1 MVSSPLGRLIASGVL
16 GFLVSTVAVAQP
28 ADDNAAVTLD
38 PVVVVGSRASQP
50 LQQVVGAISVIER
63 ERLERNAVRDIADFA
78 QLVPG
83 LSVPVDAVR
92 FGRQGF
98 NIRGLEGNRVSIE
111 IDGVPLPDGF
121 GVGQFALAGRDLV
134 ALDAVE
140 RIEVLRGPASTLYGS
155 KALAGVVALTTRSP
169 EDFLW
174 RGNDVAG
181 GASLGLASRDNSY
194 FTAANLAASNGRWSG
209 LILLSHQSGH
219 ETENL
224 PRSGGM
230 HANPADVER
239 DAALAKLVYDAGSAG
254 RWTFTLDHGQGKQ
267 QTDVQ
272 SLVFGPGRYSTTYAL
287 DADDQW
293 KRDRVSLAA
302 NWAQPWAAI
311 DALDLLVYRQDSN
324 TRQLTDQYRVAD
336 ALTRYPTLRS
346 RQFDYE
352 QVSHGLELVAQS
364 RNQWAG
370 ATHWQVFGV
379 DLARH
384 DYEGL
389 RDGQQINLDTGESSN
404 VVLGE
409 VFPVR
414 DFPNSQV
421 RELGLFWQD
430 EITFASRWAI
440 IPGLRWEHY
449 SLDAQPDEIWR
460 EDNPEVV
467 LADIGSNQ
475 WTPKLG
481 LRFSA
486 SEHASFYL
494 QAVQGYRAPPF
505 ADVNVGLYLP
515 TFNYLVKPNP
525 DLKPERSLG
534 LETGVRWN
542 GDVMRGSVAIYDNR
556 FQDLIESRANLGVD
570 PETGALVFQSINR
583 DRARIKGIEADAHW
597 ALGAWRDALAGWYAE
612 ARMNWLRGTDT
623 ARDVPLNSIPPARA
637 TLVGGWQESGERW
650 GAQLSLTGVQRVSR
664 VDDSAGP
671 LYQPG
676 GYARWD
682 ANAWLHLGEHT
693 RLDLAIGNLGN
704 RRYYDW
710 VSLRGI
716 GPDAVDLDLYT
727 QSGRNV
733 TLRISADW

>member
-1 MVSSPLGRLIASGVL
+1 MMLSPSRCLILSGTLGLL
-16 GFLVSTVAVAQP
+16 GSAWVGAQPVADTTAVA
-28 ADDNAAVTLD
+28 LD
-38 PVVVVGSRASQP
+38 PVVVVGSRAAEP
-50 LQQVVGAISVIER
+50 LQQVVGSVSVIER
-63 ERLERNAVRDIADFA
+63 DRLERNAVRDIADFA

-83 LSVPVDAVR
+83 LSVPVDAAR

-134 ALDAVE
+134 ALDAVQ

-174 RGNDVAG
+174 RGNDVAV
-181 GASLGLASRDNSY
+181 GASLGLASRDNSH
-194 FTAANLAASNGRWSG
+194 FTAANLAAANGRWSG

-219 ETENL
+219 ETGNH
-224 PRSGGM
+224 PRAGGM
-230 HANPADVER
+230 RANPADVER
-239 DAALAKLVYDAGSAG
+239 EAALAKLVYDGEAAG
-254 RWTFTLDHGQGKQ
+254 RWTFTLDHGQGNQ

-272 SLVFGPGRYSTTYAL
+272 SLVFGPGRYNTTYAL
-287 DADDQW
+287 DADDEW
-293 KRDRVSLAA
+293 KRDRISLAA
-302 NWAQPWAAI
+302 NWAQPWRAI
-311 DALDLLVYRQDSN
+311 DALDLLVYRQDSR
-324 TRQLTDQYRVAD
+324 TRQLTDQYRRAD
-336 ALTRYPTLRS
+336 AQTRYPTLRA
-346 RQFDYE
+346 RQFE
-352 QVSHGLELVAQS
+352 HQQVSHGVELVAQS
-364 RNQWAG
+364 RNQWAD
-370 ATHWQVFGV
+370 ANHWQVFGV
-379 DLARH
+379 DLAWH
-384 DYEGL
+384 DFEGL
-389 RDGQQINLDTGESSN
+389 RDGRQVNLDSGQSSN

-421 RELGLFWQD
+421 RELGVFWQD
-430 EITFASRWAI
+430 EIGLASRWAI

-449 SLDAQPDEIWR
+449 SLDARPDAIWR
-460 EDNPEVV
+460 EDNAEAV

-486 SEHASFYL
+486 SERASFYL

-505 ADVNVGLYLP
+505 SDVNVGLYLP

-525 DLKPERSLG
+525 DLKAERSLG

-542 GDVMRGSVAIYDNR
+542 GSVLRGSIAVYDNR
-556 FQDLIESRANLGVD
+556 FRDLIESRANLGVD
-570 PETGALVFQSINR
+570 PATGALVFQSINR

-597 ALGAWRDALAGWYAE
+597 ALGAWREELAGWFAE

-623 ARDVPLNSIPPARA
+623 ARDQPLNSIAPARA
-637 TLVGGWQESGERW
+637 TLVGGWQESAERW

-671 LYQPG
+671 LYQPA

-693 RLDLAIGNLGN
+693 RLDLAIGNLGD
-704 RRYYDW
+704 RRYADW

-716 GPDAVDLDLYT
+716 KPDAADLDLYT
-727 QSGRNV
+727 QPGRNV
-733 TLRISADW
+733 TLRLSADW